1 MDKINRTQQVRQ
13 VGGVLSL
20 AAGAV
25 PLILNL
31 PYLFSGDDRLTAGL
45 TVAAGLLA
53 AGIGVWL
60 LAGARSRGAEQVLTA
75 DRGRVKFMA
84 ATAVLCAVL
93 LIISLL
99 LLQQPTTSTGL
110 FGLLLANSFRMLFVP
125 VGRQTR

>member
-1 MDKINRTQQVRQ
+1 MDTTNRTMQVRQ

-45 TVAAGLLA
+45 SIAAGLLA

-60 LAGARSRGAEQVLTA
+60 LAGARSRGKEQVLTA

-84 ATAVLCAVL
+84 AIAVLCAVM

-99 LLQQPTTSTGL
+99 LLRQPTTSTGL
-110 FGLLLANSFRMLFVP
+110 FGFLLANSFRMLFVP
-125 VGRQTR
+125 AGHQTK

>member
-1 MDKINRTQQVRQ
+1 MDTTNRTMQVRQ
-13 VGGVLSL
+13 VGGVVSL

-45 TVAAGLLA
+45 SIAAGLLA
-53 AGIGVWL
+53 AGVGVWL
-60 LAGARSRGAEQVLTA
+60 LAGARSRGKEQVLTT

-84 ATAVLCAVL
+84 ALAVLCAVM
-93 LIISLL
+93 LIVSVL

-110 FGLLLANSFRMLFVP
+110 FGFLLANSFRMLFVSDDS
-125 VGRQTR
+125 GNG